1 MERMEMAIRKIF
13 PALIASGILSVAAGA
28 GEASGIW
35 NFDDRAKFLH
45 SSVSE
50 LSLSGNAVPSRGIVG
65 GGARFDGENHYLEL
79 AFTPETQPAEAM
91 TVAFW
96 FKAAP
101 GSACFPAV
109 RHRNSFFVANGGR
122 GFSWYELTGTNGRA
136 YDGYAHPRLLDY
148 DEWYHF
154 ALVYDGK
161 ELAVY
166 FDGRKI
172 RSVNAE
178 QCGPV
183 KSGSTVMI
191 GGRLARFND
200 KWLNFK
206 GVMDEIEFLKY
217 ARTDWDRVRLLKMRE
232 RLRKLGRQLAG
243 QSAWR
248 NHFEKFSAAVE
259 ECDSDETVKN
269 ILLPQAEA
277 LLKEGENL
285 CHGTDAGF
293 FVKAVSPMSRVMP
306 DDIVLQPPTRKAQ
319 LSMAGNEREN
329 LQLLVFPQSAEL
341 RSFSVELPRGLK
353 NPEGAPGEFEIRVSE
368 TDYSP
373 LAGPSHWMYLY
384 PAVPDKLIPR
394 DVYSLDRKKFLPL
407 WLEVKSGENTAP
419 GIYSGEIRI
428 TGDNGKT
435 LSLPL
440 EVKVYDFV
448 LPRRNIVP
456 SIVSIWERDLQ
467 TYLQD
472 GDVEGFMRLFT
483 AYADMVLEHR
493 LNPVVMHQGD
503 LVAGW
508 LRDTVYPN
516 YRVSPDGKAE
526 INWKYYDRLVSRL
539 REKGLSTVV
548 TGPYYRDAD
557 IWKNSKNQD
566 AVWREVARH
575 AREKGYLAE
584 AVAYPIDEWSMQHLD
599 EINRIGE
606 MVKNNAPGV
615 RWLMTFGSQ
624 NSPLPEIKNVGL
636 WIPQFHWVNMPE
648 MRKSQKAGIPVWSY
662 VCTGP
667 QFPVPNLHQDTPPAG
682 IRMVP
687 VANFRFGFDGILHW
701 AVNFNTGKNARPV
714 TEYGAGEGRYIYAD
728 ENGMPVPT
736 VRLKLFADGMED
748 WTVME
753 MLKRRN
759 PEMHREMLAEL
770 SELIPG
776 KDFDPDMKIT
786 ATSPSEATYQT
797 FMDTDAFYPVMTH
810 PEKYL
815 EWREKLYEALS
826 SLSK

>member
-1 MERMEMAIRKIF
+1 MNYFGKTS
-13 PALIASGILSVAAGA
+13 LTLSVLATSLLVAEEINNDKIYGR
-28 GEASGIW
+28 W
-35 NFDDRAKFLH
+35 NFDNAGEML
-45 SSVSE
+45 VSQNSD
-50 LSLSGNAVPSRGIVG
+50 LKLTGHCTSAAGIVG
-65 GGARFDGENHYLEL
+65 NGVHFDGKNHFLELPFASENH
-79 AFTPETQPAEAM
+79 PPADAM

-96 FKAAP
+96 FKAEP
-101 GSACFPAV
+101 GSSCFPAV
-109 RHRNSFFVANGGR
+109 RHRNTHFVANGGR
-122 GFSWYELTGTNGRA
+122 GFSWYELTGINGRV

-148 DEWYHF
+148 NEWYHF
-154 ALVYDGK
+154 ALVYNGK

-172 RSVNAE
+172 RSINAE
-178 QCGPV
+178 KCGPV
-183 KSGSTVMI
+183 KPGSSVMI
-191 GGRLARFND
+191 GGRLAKYNNQ
-200 KWLNFK
+200 WLNFK
-206 GVMDEIEFLKY
+206 GTMDEVEFLKY
-217 ARTDWDRVRLLKMRE
+217 AKTNWERVRLLKLRE
-232 RLRKLGRQLAG
+232 KLRCLGKLISGETSWQE
-243 QSAWR
+243 
-248 NHFEKFSAAVE
+248 HFEEFSQAVE
-259 ECDSDETVKN
+259 ACDSDETAKN
-269 ILLPQAEA
+269 VLLPQAEK
-277 LLKEGENL
+277 LLKEGNNL
-285 CHGTDAGF
+285 YYGTDAGF
-293 FVKAVSPMSRVMP
+293 FVQSVSPMQRVMP
-306 DDIVLQPPTRKAQ
+306 EDILLQTPTRKAQ
-319 LSMAGNEREN
+319 VSMAGNEREN
-329 LQLLVFPQSAEL
+329 LQLLVFPQSEVL
-341 RSFSVELPRGLK
+341 QSFSVELPLELK
-353 NPEGAPGEFEIRVSE
+353 RKDGASGNFKIRISE
-368 TDYSP
+368 TEYTP
-373 LAGPSHWMYLY
+373 LSKPSNWMYLY
-384 PAVPDKLIPR
+384 PAIPDKLISR
-394 DVYSLDRKKFLPL
+394 ESYQLAQKKFLPL
-407 WLEVKSGENTAP
+407 WLEVKSGADVAP
-419 GIYSGEIRI
+419 GVYSGEIKI
-428 TGDNGKT
+428 TANNGKE
-435 LSLPL
+435 LALPL
-440 EVKVYDFV
+440 EVKVYNFI
-448 LPRRNIVP
+448 LPKRNIVP

-467 TYLQD
+467 TYLQN
-472 GDVEGFMRLFT
+472 GDVEGFMRLLT

-503 LVAGW
+503 LVADW
-508 LRDTVYPN
+508 LRNRVYPN
-516 YRVSPDGKAE
+516 YKVSADGKAE

-548 TGPYYRDAD
+548 MGPYYRNVN
-557 IWKNSKNQD
+557 IWKSSKDQSVIWQD
-566 AVWREVARH
+566 VARH
-575 AREKGYLAE
+575 AQENGYLE
-584 AVAYPIDEWSMQHLD
+584 DAVAYPIDEWSMRHLD

-648 MRKSQKAGIPVWSY
+648 MRKSQKAGTPVWSY

-759 PEMHREMLAEL
+759 PELHREMLAEL

-776 KDFDPDMKIT
+776 KDFNPDMKIT
-786 ATSPSEATYQT
+786 ATSPREATYQT
-797 FMDTDAFYPVMTH
+797 FMATDAFYPVMTH

-815 EWREKLYEALS
+815 EWREKLYETLS